1 MGILFPSVQ
10 MGSKL
15 HFVELFLLF
24 HQQQFYF
31 KAKYSP
37 AVVVTQHGR
46 ARNPQFVPDHKLVS
60 VGTDGPSA
68 FEKKFQLLILAPG
81 HGFKRLTTAS
91 NNHAVYFLLRERLK
105 FY

>member
-15 HFVELFLLF
+15 HFVKLFLLF

-68 FEKKFQLLILAPG
+68 FEKKFQLLILVPG

-91 NNHAVYFLLRERLK
+91 NNHAVYFLL
-105 FY
+105 